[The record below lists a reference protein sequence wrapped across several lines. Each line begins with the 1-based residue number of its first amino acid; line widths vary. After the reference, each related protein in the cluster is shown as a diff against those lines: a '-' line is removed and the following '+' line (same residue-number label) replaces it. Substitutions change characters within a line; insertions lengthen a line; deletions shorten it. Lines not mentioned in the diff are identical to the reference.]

1 MCLSLFDF
9 PDIDDIQV
17 FGHDLHLGGVGAVGS
32 GTEDSVLGGNAGD
45 LRTPGFTG

>member
-1 MCLSLFDF
+1 MCLSLLDF
-9 PDIDDIQV
+9 PDIDDLQV